1 MSRGHGEGQKG
12 RPNNYKLEEEIDALS
27 MESSL
32 NGEGQ
37 DFHTGNEEES
47 GIKERSGMARE
58 GRWSMCLERG
68 A

>member
-37 DFHTGNEEES
+37 DKTPQRLPHWE
-47 GIKERSGMARE
+47 
-58 GRWSMCLERG
+58 
-68 A
+68 